1 MIMGF
6 KIAGV
11 NVWGVCCLYGGEQH
25 GDKQGQC
32 GCFLSCLHG
41 SELEEIFAIL
51 LFEKKIINISTSNPF
66 FCGLYSHN
74 KNQ

>member
-41 SELEEIFAIL
+41 SERLSVYLDWENRFLAACTAV
-51 LFEKKIINISTSNPF
+51 N
-66 FCGLYSHN
+66 
-74 KNQ
+74 